1 MGNTTGKA
9 RMVYYSRMT
18 YPLAPQYE
26 KAFKDADIRGTY
38 PDEINEGVVYAVAR
52 AFVEEFAYTKV
63 VVGRDMRLS
72 SPELHTAFVSGV
84 RDAGADVIDVGMVAT
99 PQLYY
104 ASGSMNLPGVM
115 ITASH
120 SPAAYNGLKLVHAEA
135 IPLTKRN
142 GLTQILKRVK
152 RGEWAKP
159 AKKGK
164 FTKKNIDAGYQ
175 KRVLAGIKPK
185 HYAGLRIATDIGNGM
200 AHDIVPLL
208 AAKLPIKFDTI
219 FARRDGHFPN
229 RDSDP
234 NLRENQTALDD
245 KIDHGH
251 FDFGISFDGDADRIA
266 FLDEHG
272 NYVNSAAIGALI
284 AKRIL
289 AREPKAKIA
298 STNLNSRIYDE
309 TIKAAGG
316 KVVMARTGHTF
327 VKEAMRKHQAVFG
340 CEYSGHF
347 FFRDFF
353 YTDSVVLTLREVLD
367 AYVEAKA
374 AGQTFGEMMAPYLV
388 YHQTEDIVIKV
399 ADKDIAMAK
408 VYEYLVSL
416 KPKTIKKFDG
426 YFVDFGDVWGA
437 VKMSVTE
444 YGVKLMF
451 ESTSKAKAVKL
462 QKQIAA
468 FVKSVAMET
477 AD

>member
-1 MGNTTGKA
+1 
-9 RMVYYSRMT
+9 MT
-18 YPLAPQYE
+18 YSLAPQFL
-26 KAFKDADIRGTY
+26 KSFKDADIRGTY
-38 PDEINEGVVYAVAR
+38 PDEINAGVAYAVAR

-72 SPELHTAFVSGV
+72 SPELHTAFVAGV
-84 RDAGADVIDVGMVAT
+84 REAGADVIDVGMVAT
-99 PQLYY
+99 PQLYF

-120 SPAAYNGLKLVHAEA
+120 SPAEYNGMKLVHPEA

-142 GLTQILKRVK
+142 GLAQILKRVK
-152 RGEWAKP
+152 KGQWVTP
-159 AKKGK
+159 NKKGK

-185 HYAGLRIATDIGNGM
+185 RYEGIRLATDIGNGM

-208 AAKLPIKFDTI
+208 AEKLPIKFDTI

-234 NLRENQTALDD
+234 NLRENQLALDN

-251 FDFGISFDGDADRIA
+251 YDFGISFDGDADRIA

-284 AKRIL
+284 AKRML
-289 AREPKAKIA
+289 VREPKAKIA

-309 TIKAAGG
+309 TITAHGG

-327 VKEAMRKHQAVFG
+327 VKEAMRKHKAVFG

-374 AGQTFGEMMAPYLV
+374 AGETFSQLMAPYLV
-388 YHQTEDIVIKV
+388 YEQTEDIVIPVK
-399 ADKDIAMAK
+399 DKDVAMAK
-408 VYEYLVSL
+408 VYDYLVSL
-416 KPKTIKKFDG
+416 QPQALKKFDG

-451 ESTSKAKAVKL
+451 ESTSKTNAQKL
-462 QKQIAA
+462 QRQIQK
-468 FVKSVAMET
+468 FVKSIAKDE
-477 AD
+477 AY

>member
-1 MGNTTGKA
+1 
-9 RMVYYSRMT
+9 
-18 YPLAPQYE
+18 
-26 KAFKDADIRGTY
+26 
-38 PDEINEGVVYAVAR
+38 VYAVAR
-52 AFVEEFAYTKV
+52 AFVEEFDYTKM

-72 SPELHTAFVSGV
+72 SPDLYTAFVAGV

-99 PQLYY
+99 PQLYF
-104 ASGSMNLPGVM
+104 ASGSLALPGVM

-120 SPAAYNGLKLVHAEA
+120 SPAPYNGLKLVHADA

-142 GLTQILKRVK
+142 GLAQIAKRVK
-152 RGEWAKP
+152 QGKWEEVQRRGKL
-159 AKKGK
+159 
-164 FTKKNIDAGYQ
+164 TKKNIDAGYQ

-185 HYAGLRIATDIGNGM
+185 RYEGLRIATDIGNGM
-200 AHDIVPLL
+200 AHDIIPLL
-208 AAKLPIKFDTI
+208 AEKLPIKFDTL

-234 NLRENQTALDD
+234 NLRENQEALDN

-251 FDFGISFDGDADRIA
+251 YDFGISFDGDADRIA

-284 AKRIL
+284 ATRIL

-309 TIKAAGG
+309 TIRACGG

-327 VKEAMRKHQAVFG
+327 VKEAMRKHEAVFG

-374 AGQTFGEMMAPYLV
+374 AGQTFGTMMAPYLI
-388 YHQTEDIVIKV
+388 YAQTEDVIVKV
-399 ADKDIAMAK
+399 ADKTIAMAK
-408 VYEYLVSL
+408 IHDYLVSL
-416 KPKTIKKFDG
+416 QPKSLKQFDG

-444 YGVKLMF
+444 YAVKLMF
-451 ESTSKAKAVKL
+451 ESRDKRKAVKL
-462 QKQIAA
+462 QKQIQQ
-468 FVKSVAMET
+468 FVKSIAKDT
-477 AD
+477 Q

>member
-1 MGNTTGKA
+1 
-9 RMVYYSRMT
+9 MT
-18 YPLAPQYE
+18 YLLASQFQ
-26 KAFKDADIRGTY
+26 KAFKYADIRGTY
-38 PDEINEGVVYAVAR
+38 PLEINEGVAYAVAR

-72 SPELHTAFVSGV
+72 SPALHIAFVAGV

-99 PQLYY
+99 PQLYF

-120 SPAAYNGLKLVHAEA
+120 SPAEYNGMKLVHAEA

-142 GLTQILKRVK
+142 GLAQILKRVK
-152 RGEWAKP
+152 QGKWVTG

-185 HYAGLRIATDIGNGM
+185 RYAGLRIATDIGNGM

-208 AAKLPIKFDTI
+208 AEKLPIKFDTI

-234 NLRENQTALDD
+234 NLRENQVALDN

-251 FDFGISFDGDADRIA
+251 YDFGISFDGDADRIA

-309 TIKAAGG
+309 TITAHGG

-327 VKEAMRKHQAVFG
+327 VKEAMRKHKAVFG

-374 AGQTFGEMMAPYLV
+374 AGLTFSQLMAPYLI
-388 YHQTEDIVIKV
+388 YEQTEDIVIPVK
-399 ADKDIAMAK
+399 DKDVAMAK
-408 VYEYLVSL
+408 VHDHLVSL
-416 KPKTIKKFDG
+416 KPKQLKKFDG

-451 ESTSKAKAVKL
+451 ESKSKAKAVKL
-462 QKQIAA
+462 QRQIQQ
-468 FVKSVAMET
+468 FVKSIAK
-477 AD
+477 DIK

>member
-1 MGNTTGKA
+1 
-9 RMVYYSRMT
+9 MT
-18 YPLAPQYE
+18 YTIATHFE
-26 KAFKDADIRGTY
+26 KSFKDADIRGTY
-38 PDEINEGVVYAVAR
+38 PDEINEGVAYAVAC
-52 AFVEEFAYTKV
+52 AFVEEFSYTKV

-72 SPELHTAFVSGV
+72 SPELHTAFVAGV

-99 PQLYY
+99 PQLYF
-104 ASGSMNLPGVM
+104 ASGSLHLPGVM

-120 SPAAYNGLKLVHAEA
+120 SPAIYNGLKLVHADA
-135 IPLTKRN
+135 VPLTKRN
-142 GLTQILKRVK
+142 GLAQILKRVK
-152 RGEWAKP
+152 QGKWQKA

-164 FTKKNIDAGYQ
+164 LTQKNIDAGYQ

-185 HYAGLRIATDIGNGM
+185 RYEGLRIATDIGNGM

-208 AAKLPIKFDTI
+208 AKRLPIKFDTL

-234 NLRENQTALDD
+234 NLRENQKALDN

-251 FDFGISFDGDADRIA
+251 YDFGISFDGDADRIA
-266 FLDEHG
+266 FLDEQG

-284 AKRIL
+284 AKRLL

-298 STNLNSRIYDE
+298 STNLNSRIYEE
-309 TIKAAGG
+309 TIKAYGG

-327 VKEAMRKHQAVFG
+327 VKEAMRKHGAVFG

-353 YTDSVVLTLREVLD
+353 YTDSVVLTFREVLD
-367 AYVEAKA
+367 AYIEAKA
-374 AGQTFGEMMAPYLV
+374 HGHTFSQMMASYLI
-388 YHQTEDIVIKV
+388 YEQTEDIVIPVK
-399 ADKDIAMAK
+399 DKDVAMTK
-408 VYEYLVSL
+408 VHDYLVSL
-416 KPKTIKKFDG
+416 KPKTLKKFDG

-451 ESTSKAKAVKL
+451 ESRDKKKAERL
-462 QKQIAA
+462 QKQVQK
-468 FVKSVAMET
+468 FVKSIARET
-477 AD
+477 KA